1 MISYFNNWEL
11 DRLYDEILKSRKII
25 KNNNKMMDY
34 YNYLKQINW
43 NDDLYGWIY
52 KGDGVMNDTPAD
64 LDIYQTGYIR
74 DILTVYKN
82 ELENIIIKMN
92 L

>member
-11 DRLYDEILKSRKII
+11 DQLYDKILQFRKTIT
-25 KNNNKMMDY
+25 NNDKMMNY
-34 YNYLKQINW
+34 YYYLKQINRG
-43 NDDLYGWIY
+43 DQLYGWMFA
-52 KGDGVMNDTPAD
+52 GDGILNDTPED
-64 LDIYQTGYIR
+64 LDLYQPGYIR

-82 ELENIIIKMN
+82 ELENIIIKNN